1 LGRYLAGLAE
11 AGAGHEAPS
20 LAEAFE
26 TYRLLSVDGWIAIVF
41 TLAAGGMQPDDRME
55 VTAVRAIN
63 TLLDLDVESALAAQ
77 L

>member
-1 LGRYLAGLAE
+1 M
-11 AGAGHEAPS
+11 
-20 LAEAFE
+20 
-26 TYRLLSVDGWIAIVF
+26 AIVL

-63 TLLDLDVESALAAQ
+63 TLTDLDVDQAIAAQ